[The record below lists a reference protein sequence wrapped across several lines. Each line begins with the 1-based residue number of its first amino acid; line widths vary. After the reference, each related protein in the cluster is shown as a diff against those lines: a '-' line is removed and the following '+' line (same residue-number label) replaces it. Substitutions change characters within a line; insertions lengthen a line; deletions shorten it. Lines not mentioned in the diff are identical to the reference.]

1 MVHIDSS
8 VYLNKKKYKLKKTKG
23 AKKMS
28 KKASKTTP
36 YSKGKR
42 WGFAVASSMISTGKM
57 GVHKA
62 DKAMQTCYKNAKSGC
77 KKLSKAE
84 RAAFRGAADGMY
96 DAFRK
101 SERR

>member
-1 MVHIDSS
+1 
-8 VYLNKKKYKLKKTKG
+8 
-23 AKKMS
+23 MS
-28 KKASKTTP
+28 KNTP

-42 WGFAVASSMISTGKM
+42 WGFAVASSMIATGKQ
-57 GVHKA
+57 GVYKA
-62 DKAMQTCYKNAKSGC
+62 DKAMKTCYQNAKSGC
-77 KKLSKAE
+77 KKLNKSE

>member
-1 MVHIDSS
+1 
-8 VYLNKKKYKLKKTKG
+8 
-23 AKKMS
+23 MS
-28 KKASKTTP
+28 RKAEKHTP

-42 WGFAVASSMISTGKM
+42 WGFAVASSMISTGKN
-57 GVHKA
+57 GVYKV
-62 DKAMQTCYKNAKSGC
+62 DKAMKTCYKNAQSGC
-77 KKLSKAE
+77 KKLNKSE